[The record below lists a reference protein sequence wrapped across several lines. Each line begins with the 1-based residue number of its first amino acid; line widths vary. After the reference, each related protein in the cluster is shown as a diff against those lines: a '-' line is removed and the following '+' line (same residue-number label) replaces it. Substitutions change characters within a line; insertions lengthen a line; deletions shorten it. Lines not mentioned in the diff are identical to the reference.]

1 MIGLHRA
8 LFPNI
13 YMVFVL
19 SLNVFLNLF
28 LTGESKVVQIP
39 ATPCSPT
46 SSSISSVTTQPVP
59 RTDLFP
65 PPFTYA
71 SPAKP
76 ASRPPSPPP
85 DADAEQLPSMLLKE
99 DDEDEEEEEEAQLP
113 SETKHKTSKKDL
125 LEIDRFTICGNRI
138 DWSASKQPLM

>member
-1 MIGLHRA
+1 MANYLCINE
-8 LFPNI
+8 PI

-39 ATPCSPT
+39 ATPCNPT
-46 SSSISSVTTQPVP
+46 SSSISSVTTQPIP

-65 PPFTYA
+65 PPFTYP

-138 DWSASKQPLM
+138 D